1 MSDKELYDA
10 IFRRKSVRRYDM
22 TPLSQDKLNKLWA
35 FIGTINRLDET
46 IKTDFTILT
55 EEKIRGLFSLKFML
69 APHYICIYS
78 EKKEGYLM
86 NAGFI
91 MQQIDLFLSSNN
103 IGSCWLG
110 MAKPGSDPE
119 LTKDG
124 LSYVIMLA
132 FGNSPEPIHR
142 SGTAQFKRKNLNE
155 ISSINNAAELLE
167 PVRLAPSAGNTQ
179 CWFFSGNTTE
189 LIVSRK
195 KQSLIKTQLYG
206 RMNIIDIGI
215 ALCHLWLAAEIQ
227 GKKVQFD
234 STDGIAPE
242 GYEYVLK
249 ATLRP

>member
-10 IFRRKSVRRYDM
+10 IFMRKSVRKYDM
-22 TPLSQDKLNKLWA
+22 TPLSREKLDKLSD
-35 FIGTINRLDET
+35 FIATIKRLDES
-46 IKTDFTILT
+46 IKTDFTILC

-103 IGSCWLG
+103 IGCCWLG
-110 MAKPGSDPE
+110 MSKPGSDLE

-142 SGTAQFKRKNLNE
+142 SGTAEFKRKSLNE
-155 ISSINNAAELLE
+155 ISSIKNAEELLE

-195 KQSLIKTQLYG
+195 KQSLIKAQLYG
-206 RMNIIDIGI
+206 RMNSIDIGI
-215 ALCHLWLAAEIQ
+215 ALCHLWLAAEMQ
-227 GKKVQFD
+227 GRKVEFD
-234 STDGIAPE
+234 FTDGIAKE
-242 GYEYVLK
+242 GYEYMLK
-249 ATLRP
+249 ARVGV